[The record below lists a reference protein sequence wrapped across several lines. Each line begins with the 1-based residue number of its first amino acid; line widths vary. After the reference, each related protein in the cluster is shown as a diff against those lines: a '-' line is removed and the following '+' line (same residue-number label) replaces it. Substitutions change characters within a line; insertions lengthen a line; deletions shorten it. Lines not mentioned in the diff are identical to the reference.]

1 MKKKNK
7 ILLIFGTRPEVI
19 KMAPVFW
26 ELSRNK
32 DFFETITCI
41 TSQHKSLILKL
52 ISSFKIEVNY
62 DLRVMKPGQSLSDL
76 TSSLIKKLNAVVKE
90 VNPNLIMVQG
100 DTISSYAGA
109 LIAFYNDIKICH
121 IEAGLRSFDMR
132 APFPE
137 EFYRKSISAISHFNF
152 APTKLNKMNLLKE
165 GGIKEN
171 IFVTGNTV
179 IDCLLEALNLYKNDE
194 IIKKKVNK
202 SLDSIIN
209 FDWQSQKFILITGH
223 RRENIGKAFE
233 NIMLALSLLAKNN
246 PKIKF
251 VYPIHPN
258 PLVRNSFSKLTK
270 QFKNFLLIEPLEYL
284 EFSVLMSK
292 CFFVMTDSGGVQE
305 EAPSLG
311 KPVLLMR
318 DKTERIEGVEKGVVK
333 MVGSNVQSIIEEAN
347 LLLIDKNEYMK
358 MSKISN
364 PYGNGKAAKKI
375 VNILKDRLYE

>member
-1 MKKKNK
+1 
-7 ILLIFGTRPEVI
+7 
-19 KMAPVFW
+19 MAPIFW
-26 ELSRNK
+26 ELSKNK
-32 DFFETITCI
+32 YFFEIITCI

-52 ISSFKIEVNY
+52 ISSLDIKVDYN
-62 DLRVMKPGQSLSDL
+62 LKVMKPGQSLSDL
-76 TSSLIKKLNAVVKE
+76 TSSLIKKLNIIVTEVKPKY
-90 VNPNLIMVQG
+90 VMVQG

-137 EFYRKSISAISHFNF
+137 EFYRKSISTISHFNF
-152 APTKLNKMNLLKE
+152 SPTKSNKANLLKE
-165 GGIKEN
+165 GGIKGN

-179 IDCLLEALNLYKNDE
+179 IDCLLEILNLYKTNDL
-194 IIKKKVNK
+194 IKKKINK
-202 SLDSIIN
+202 NLDSRIN
-209 FDWQSQKFILITGH
+209 FNWQTEKFILITGH
-223 RRENIGKAFE
+223 RRENIGEAFE
-233 NIMLALSLLAKNN
+233 NIMLALSLLANRN
-246 PKIKF
+246 PEIKF

-258 PLVRNSFSKLTK
+258 PLVRNTFSKLTK
-270 QFKNFLLIEPLEYL
+270 KLKNFFIIEPLEYQ

-318 DKTERIEGVEKGVVK
+318 EKTERVEGVKKGVVK
-333 MVGSNVQSIIEEAN
+333 IVGSDVQSIIEGAN
-347 LLLIDKNEYMK
+347 LLLFNKNEYLT

-364 PYGNGKAAKKI
+364 PYGDGKAAEKI
-375 VNILKDRLYE
+375 VKILKDRLYE